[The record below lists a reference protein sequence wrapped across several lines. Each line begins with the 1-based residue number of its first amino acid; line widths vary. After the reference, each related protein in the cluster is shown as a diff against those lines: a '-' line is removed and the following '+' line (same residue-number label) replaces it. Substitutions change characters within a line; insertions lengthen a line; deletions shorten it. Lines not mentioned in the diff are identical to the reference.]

1 MGKPYKRKGSPK
13 FVQLFRWLTQSDA
26 WRACSPVER
35 VAYLELKERYNGHNN
50 GQIGLSVRDLAD
62 ALLSSKDTASR
73 ALKGL
78 QAKGFITVMK
88 RSAFSVKN
96 RTSTEYRLT
105 EYACDITG
113 DLATKDF
120 MKWRPEKNSSP
131 IRRTYSPTRRTAPLP
146 KAPEMPFT
154 VRQGGP

>member
-1 MGKPYKRKGSPK
+1 
-13 FVQLFRWLTQSDA
+13 
-26 WRACSPVER
+26 
-35 VAYLELKERYNGHNN
+35 LKERYNGNNN
-50 GQIGLSVRDLAD
+50 GRVGLSVRDLAD

-96 RTSTEYRLT
+96 RTSTEYGLT

-113 DLATKDF
+113 NLATKEF
-120 MKWRPEKNSSP
+120 MKWRPEKNQQSDQKDAQSDRKDSVPAKMLDNATHSP
-131 IRRTYSPTRRTAPLP
+131 PGRTVKPRSCNSQFDRKDTYRSTTRGNA
-146 KAPEMPFT
+146 A
-154 VRQGGP
+154 